1 MIKNL
6 IYFICVLCIINCSKN
21 TSEIKIFTGPQGG
34 AWYPIG
40 GSFKKFIEN
49 DNDIKVKVFPGAGI
63 SNIIAVEQKKADF
76 AITNSVSTFAAI
88 NGIEPFKKKYNNI
101 CNLITLYPQYFQI
114 ISTDLNINDI
124 SDFKDKSFTGQKYGS
139 TAEEVT
145 RLILKFNSLTYD
157 DFAKVN
163 YGSYTDSVTLLKDKH
178 AQIFSLGTTIPASSI
193 TEIASSLSY
202 KFINISD
209 FDIKKL
215 HEYNRGFLET
225 TIPANTYKSQVKKVK
240 TVGYFTHVICRCDEN
255 EENVAL
261 FLNSIKKN
269 INQLRNFSNSMENL
283 NLKTLNK
290 ELFVPTHEIV
300 ESELN

>member
-1 MIKNL
+1 MELNH
-6 IYFICVLCIINCSKN
+6 S
-21 TSEIKIFTGPQGG
+21 
-34 AWYPIG
+34 
-40 GSFKKFIEN
+40 
-49 DNDIKVKVFPGAGI
+49 
-63 SNIIAVEQKKADF
+63 
-76 AITNSVSTFAAI
+76 
-88 NGIEPFKKKYNNI
+88 KKYNNI

-209 FDIKKL
+209 SDIKKL
-215 HEYNRGFLET
+215 YEYNQGFLET

-240 TVGYFTHVICRCDEN
+240 TVGYLTHVICRCDEN

-300 ESELN
+300 ESELK

>member
-6 IYFICVLCIINCSKN
+6 VCFICVLCIINCSKN

-49 DNDIKVKVFPGAGI
+49 DSDIKVKVFPGAGI

-88 NGIEPFKKKYNNI
+88 NGIEPFKKEYNNI

-209 FDIKKL
+209 FDIKRL
-215 HEYNRGFLET
+215 HEYNQGFLET

-283 NLKTLNK
+283 NLKTLSK
-290 ELFVPTHEIV
+290 ELFIPTHKIV
-300 ESELN
+300 ESELK

>member
-1 MIKNL
+1 MIKSL
-6 IYFICVLCIINCSKN
+6 IYFICLLSIINCSKN

-40 GSFKKFIEN
+40 GSFKQFIEN
-49 DNDIKVKVFPGAGI
+49 ENDIKVKVFPGAGI

-76 AITNSVSTFAAI
+76 AITNSASTFAAV
-88 NGIEPFKKKYNNI
+88 NGIEPFKKKYKNI
-101 CNLITLYPQYFQI
+101 CNLITLYSQYFQI
-114 ISTDLNINDI
+114 ISTNLNINVV
-124 SDFKDKSFTGQKYGS
+124 SDFKGKSFTGQKYGS

-145 RLILKFNSLTYD
+145 RLILKFNNLTYN

-163 YGSYTDSVTLLKDKH
+163 YGSYTDSVTILKDKH

-193 TEIASSLSY
+193 TEIASTLSY

-209 FDIKKL
+209 SDIKKL
-215 HEYNRGFLET
+215 HKYNQGFLET
-225 TIPANTYKSQVKKVK
+225 IIPANTYKGQDKKVK
-240 TVGYFTHVICRCDEN
+240 TVGYFTHVICRCDEK
-255 EENVAL
+255 EEKVTL

-269 INQLRNFSNSMENL
+269 IKKLRNFSNSMDNL

-290 ELFVPTHEIV
+290 ELSVPTHKIV
-300 ESELN
+300 ESELK

>member
-1 MIKNL
+1 MIKYL
-6 IYFICVLCIINCSKN
+6 IFFICVLCIINCSKN

-49 DNDIKVKVFPGAGI
+49 ENNIKVKVFPGAGI

-76 AITNSVSTFAAI
+76 AITNSVSTYAAV

-101 CNLITLYPQYFQI
+101 CNLITLYPQYFQLI
-114 ISTDLNINDI
+114 TTDLNINVV
-124 SDFKDKSFTGQKYGS
+124 SDFKGKSFTGQKYGS

-145 RLILKFNSLTYD
+145 RLILKFNNLAYD

-163 YGSYTDSVTLLKDKH
+163 YGSYTDSVTILKDKH

-193 TEIASSLSY
+193 TEIASTLSY
-202 KFINISD
+202 KFININDS
-209 FDIKKL
+209 DIKRL
-215 HEYNRGFLET
+215 QEYNQGFLET
-225 TIPANTYKSQVKKVK
+225 IIPANTYKNQDKNIR
-240 TVGYFTHVICRCDEN
+240 TVGYFTHVICRCDEK
-255 EENVAL
+255 EENVVL

-290 ELFVPTHEIV
+290 ELFIATHKIV
-300 ESELN
+300 ESQLK